1 MGADTLKRSGVVHQ
15 DRADG
20 RRVIDFGARHC
31 PGCNGRCGVRF
42 RAPPVSVP
50 QELEAPPG
58 ADVVVTASAR
68 ALRRGALRVFGPPL
82 VAVATSTALA
92 HFGAWN
98 DWVLAA
104 VAGLAI
110 AVTPVLARRKY
121 AA

>member
-1 MGADTLKRSGVVHQ
+1 MGADTLKRSGVVQQH
-15 DRADG
+15 RADG

-50 QELEAPPG
+50 EALEAPPG

-68 ALRRGALRVFGPPL
+68 GLRRGALRVFGPPL
-82 VAVATSTALA
+82 VAVAASTVLA
-92 HFGAWN
+92 HYGAWN

-104 VAGLAI
+104 VAALAI
-110 AVTPVLARRKY
+110 AMTPVLARRKY

>member
-1 MGADTLKRSGVVHQ
+1 MGADTLERSGVVQ
-15 DRADG
+15 RDRADG

-42 RAPPVSVP
+42 RAPPMSVP
-50 QELEAPPG
+50 DTLDLSLG
-58 ADVVVTASAR
+58 DDVVVTASAR
-68 ALRRGALRVFGPPL
+68 GLRRGAFWVFGPPL
-82 VAVATSTALA
+82 LAVAVSTALA

-98 DWVLAA
+98 DWALAA

-110 AVTPVLARRKY
+110 AVTPVLARWKY

>member
-1 MGADTLKRSGVVHQ
+1 MGADTLECSGVVQQ

-20 RRVIDFGARHC
+20 RRVIDFRARHC

-42 RAPPVSVP
+42 RAPPVAIP
-50 QELEAPPG
+50 EALDLPPG
-58 ADVVVTASAR
+58 ADIVVTASAR
-68 ALRRGALRVFGPPL
+68 GLRRGAFWVFGPPL
-82 VAVATSTALA
+82 VAVAGSTALA

-98 DWVLAA
+98 DWTLAA

-110 AVTPVLARRKY
+110 AMTPALARWKY

>member
-1 MGADTLKRSGVVHQ
+1 MGADTLKCSGVVRQ

-42 RAPPVSVP
+42 RAPPVSAP
-50 QELEAPPG
+50 EALDLSPG
-58 ADVVVTASAR
+58 DDVVVTASASG
-68 ALRRGALRVFGPPL
+68 LRRGALWVFGPPL
-82 VAVATSTALA
+82 VAVAASTALA

-98 DWVLAA
+98 DWAIAA
-104 VAGLAI
+104 TAGLAI
-110 AVTPVLARRKY
+110 AATPVLARWKY

>member
-1 MGADTLKRSGVVHQ
+1 VGADTLESSGVVQQ

-20 RRVIDFGARHC
+20 RRVIDFGARYC
-31 PGCNGRCGVRF
+31 PGCNGQCGVRF
-42 RAPPVSVP
+42 RARPVSVP
-50 QELEAPPG
+50 VEIEAPPG

-68 ALRRGALRVFGPPL
+68 GLRRRALWVFGPPL
-82 VAVATSTALA
+82 VALAASAALA

-98 DWVLAA
+98 DWGLAA

-110 AVTPVLARRKY
+110 SMTPVLARWKY

>member
-1 MGADTLKRSGVVHQ
+1 VGADTLKSSGVVQQ

-20 RRVIDFGARHC
+20 RRVIEFGARYC

-50 QELEAPPG
+50 EGLDLTPG
-58 ADVVVTASAR
+58 AGVVVTASAR
-68 ALRRGALRVFGPPL
+68 RLRRGALRVFGPPL
-82 VAVATSTALA
+82 VALAASAALA
-92 HFGAWN
+92 HFGAWH

-110 AVTPVLARRKY
+110 AMTPVLARWKY

>member
-1 MGADTLKRSGVVHQ
+1 MGADTLERSGVVQQ

-42 RAPPVSVP
+42 RAPPVPVP
-50 QELEAPPG
+50 EELEAPPG

-68 ALRRGALRVFGPPL
+68 GLRRGALRVFGPPL
-82 VAVATSTALA
+82 VAVAASTTLA

-98 DWVLAA
+98 DWVVAA

-110 AVTPVLARRKY
+110 AMTPVLARRKY